1 MSISGFA
8 TRIRRGETPFYAR
21 LKRLAR
27 WARSFNLPVPR
38 LMFPLF
44 RALFALQRG
53 IVAAAR
59 KILVVL
65 YRYPVFRSHCVSI
78 GKRFEMERIPAF
90 DPAVRMRIG
99 DNVRFSGIISIA
111 SGHVLPEPE
120 LVIGDRV
127 FVGHGACFVVSR
139 RVVIE
144 DDVLIAGHCYIA
156 DSSGHPADP
165 QKRAQGLRPDAGE
178 IREVRVCRGAWI
190 GRQVVILPGVT
201 VGEGAIVGACAVV
214 TKDVPA
220 YSVCVGNPGRILARP
235 AGSNE

>member
-1 MSISGFA
+1 MSISDIA
-8 TRIRRGETPFYAR
+8 TKVRRAETPFYAR

-38 LMFPLF
+38 VMFPLF

-53 IVAAAR
+53 LVAAVR
-59 KILVVL
+59 KTLVVL

-90 DPAVRMRIG
+90 DPDVRMRIG
-99 DNVRFSGIISIA
+99 DDVRFSGIISIA
-111 SGHVLPEPE
+111 SGHVLPGPE
-120 LVIGDRV
+120 LVIGNRV

-139 RVVIE
+139 KVVVE
-144 DDVLIAGHCYIA
+144 DDVLIAGQCYIA
-156 DSSGHPADP
+156 DSSGHPVDP
-165 QKRAQGLRPDAGE
+165 LKRVQGERPDASE
-178 IREVRVCRGAWI
+178 IREVRICRGAWI
-190 GRQVVILPGVT
+190 GRQAVILPGVT

-220 YSVCVGNPGRILARP
+220 YSVCVGNPGRVLVRP
-235 AGSNE
+235 AGSNA